1 MSCCF
6 PAFNAW
12 LHHRSLFG
20 IQSRVWGNDYSRKLT
35 KSSFH
40 WSSSTRPLSISSTFF
55 CYLMSFNCYVL
66 DLMDQ
71 DVAPMCATEA
81 TILLLCL
88 LCTGEFLQ
96 SSTHFFFS
104 FPHRVVL
111 LLWSSKLPHCAFQ
124 SLGYRSSQAWN
135 EEKKER
141 KVGLCSYPWL
151 WLVVTNNRT
160 SITDLKE
167 TSKKVTRVQ
176 RNSCCTTIKCAIK
189 SLIVKLTLHLFTL
202 HSCHF

>member
-66 DLMDQ
+66 DGSRCRKPQ
-71 DVAPMCATEA
+71 YCYRASTEN
-81 TILLLCL
+81 
-88 LCTGEFLQ
+88 
-96 SSTHFFFS
+96 S
-104 FPHRVVL
+104 
-111 LLWSSKLPHCAFQ
+111 
-124 SLGYRSSQAWN
+124 SSQAHTFSFLFHT
-135 EEKKER
+135 ELYYYYGAVSCHTAHSKVLDTEVVKHGTRRRKEKLDSALILDFGSLWPTI
-141 KVGLCSYPWL
+141 GLLLQTWKRLQKRSHEC
-151 WLVVTNNRT
+151 
-160 SITDLKE
+160 KE
-167 TSKKVTRVQ
+167 TVAVPQ
-176 RNSCCTTIKCAIK
+176 
-189 SLIVKLTLHLFTL
+189 
-202 HSCHF
+202 